1 MAGLWWKG
9 ILLNSVYIY
18 IYIYIIFKEFNCKE
32 GYLVYMGFLHTAQLR
47 LNIYDF
53 FLKGVGHTRYN
64 KYLSSLV

>member
-1 MAGLWWKG
+1 MAGQWWKG
-9 ILLNSVYIY
+9 ILLNSV
-18 IYIYIIFKEFNCKE
+18 YIIFKEFNCKE